1 MYTSA
6 HYVSSNLENRPQRN
20 YFRKNIRAS
29 YNGDYHFRKRNKIN
43 NESYYEYC
51 GIIKEY

>member
-20 YFRKNIRAS
+20 YFGKNIRTS
-29 YNGDYHFRKRNKIN
+29 HYGDYHFRKRKIIRKPI
-43 NESYYEYC
+43 S
-51 GIIKEY
+51 IVV